1 MVKINSAIMM
11 ATEIVIFLKNLDN
24 ELIQNVFE
32 RVSI

>member
-24 ELIQNVFE
+24 ELIQNVLSE
-32 RVSI
+32 